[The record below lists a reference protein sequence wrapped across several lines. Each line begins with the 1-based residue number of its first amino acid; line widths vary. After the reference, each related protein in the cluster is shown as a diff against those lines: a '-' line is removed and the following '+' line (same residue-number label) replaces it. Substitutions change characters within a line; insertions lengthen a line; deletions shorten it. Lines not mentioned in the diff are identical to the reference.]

1 MAFVTIQNGL
11 YNALAQGLGLNRQT
25 FQIIQP
31 AAPLLAGDN
40 RFLWNFFNNI
50 PPRSLTQNY
59 IASGGNQLFSNYI
72 ALMGALSPATEVDLE
87 GDIGADNLRAF
98 IDFVKTISPPPPI
111 NQYPDIFFG
120 WAFLNAPDVANVG
133 ATDWAAILLD
143 PILTGQRAVLPYLPT
158 PAPNPTPGLPPDWLL
173 GYDQLVAQLQNAP
186 SFSFS
191 LDSSTMN
198 TDVSNTWTGGDHS
211 GVFGLWSGSDSSESI
226 STQFSESNFE
236 FQLSFGNVLQF
247 QTNAGA
253 WYSSS
258 TLNQA
263 IDNPDVDPPWRSAG
277 TLINWGNTFGDDGN
291 MQRVAVSLL
300 VVDTMSVFLDAETQY
315 STFEQQ
321 TIQNNSS
328 AGVWPFY
335 TTNSSGATTT
345 TTTFDDAGG
354 LHVENHGIPGVPV
367 VIGGNV
373 LPIDRF
379 LGRTV

>member
-1 MAFVTIQNGL
+1 M
-11 YNALAQGLGLNRQT
+11 
-25 FQIIQP
+25 
-31 AAPLLAGDN
+31 LAGDN

-50 PPRSLTQNY
+50 PPHSLTQNY

-72 ALMGALSPATEVDLE
+72 ALMEALRPATDVDLE

-98 IDFVKTISPPPPI
+98 IDYVRTISPPPPI

-133 ATDWAAILLD
+133 ASDWAAILLD
-143 PILTGQRAVLPYLPT
+143 PISSGQRAVLPYIPS
-158 PAPNPTPGLPPDWLL
+158 PPPSSTPGLPPDWLL
-173 GYDQLVAQLQNAP
+173 GYDQLVAQLQTVP

-191 LDSSTMN
+191 VDSNTMN

-211 GVFGLWSGSDSSESI
+211 GFFGLWSGSDSSESLSI
-226 STQFSESNFE
+226 QFSESNFE
-236 FQLSFGNVLQF
+236 FRVSFGRVLQF

-253 WYSSS
+253 WYTSS

-263 IDNPDVDPPWRSAG
+263 IDNPDTDPPWRSAG
-277 TLINWGNTFGDDGN
+277 TLINWGNTFGENGN
-291 MQRVAVSLL
+291 MRRVMVSLL
-300 VVDTMSVFLDAETQY
+300 VVDTMSVSLDAETQY
-315 STFEQQ
+315 STLEQQ

-335 TTNSSGATTT
+335 TTNSSGVTTT
-345 TTTFDDAGG
+345 STTFDTDGG
-354 LHVENHGIPGVPV
+354 THVRTDSLPGAPL